1 MTMTGALTTTDRM
14 PTFYPAFFPTEPAA
28 PAPLRRPGAL
38 PVDAVELALVERLAA
53 RDEAALEALYERH
66 AGIVLGLLSRIL
78 GAGGQAEEVLQEVF
92 LQVWRDAP
100 GYRAERSSPRSW
112 ILMIARSR
120 ALDRLKS
127 DQARVR
133 REEAVGG
140 PTAASAVLPLA
151 ERRLLRGET
160 CRQVRAAIGTLS
172 AEQRQAVEL
181 AFFEGLT
188 HTEIAARLGAPLGT
202 VKSRILLG
210 LRRLRKVLEPELAV
224 AC

>member
-1 MTMTGALTTTDRM
+1 MTGALTITDRM
-14 PTFYPAFFPTEPAA
+14 PAFFPAFFPSEPTA
-28 PAPLRRPGAL
+28 PVALLRPNPPA
-38 PVDAVELALVERLAA
+38 VDAAELALVERLAVG
-53 RDEAALEALYERH
+53 DEAALEALYERH
-66 AGIVLGLLSRIL
+66 AGIVLGLLTRIL

-133 REEAVGG
+133 REEVVGG
-140 PTAASAVLPLA
+140 PSVASAVLPLG
-151 ERRLLRGET
+151 ERRLVRSET
-160 CRQVRAAIGTLS
+160 CRQVRSALATLS

-210 LRRLRKVLEPELAV
+210 LRRLRKMLGPELAL
-224 AC
+224 AG